1 MTKLK
6 LSYSINIEDL
16 SLLSQGSLL
25 NETGWSLPIT
35 GIPCEVPVPKKVILS
50 TYKSMIFYSLLLNN
64 LCNFT
69 KKPMNIILP
78 GDKDYESRP
87 SVQRKSLRINLN
99 ENIYGTFVEIGAGQ
113 EVARNFYRVGAASG
127 TIAKSMSAYDKAF
140 SDSIYGK
147 EDNGRYVTQNRLDK
161 MLDHEMNLLEE
172 RISRD
177 KNPDKFFFVYANTV
191 ATIDFAK
198 KFKGH
203 GWMGIKFQTDP
214 NEEYSEIKLHLRF
227 RQNEA
232 KLQQESLGIMGVNL
246 IYGAFYKHNEP
257 LKLMKYLTDHLDD
270 QSIEIDTIN
279 FSGPLFKD
287 VDNRLISLELV
298 RLGMTDAVIFDENGT
313 NVLPAQVLY
322 KKNILTLRGS
332 YRPITKVNEEMFK
345 KSLEAFLKEKKVK
358 EENTIVVFEITLSNL
373 RSTGDIDD
381 SDYLDRAKLLCSM
394 GHKVMISNFSE
405 YFKLVQYLTT
415 YTKKQLGL
423 TMGVRNFIE
432 IFDEEYYDNLK
443 GGILEAFGN
452 IFKNNMKIYL
462 YPLFDKDNGVI
473 IDSNN
478 LKLEDNM
485 KEFYKYFKVNNKI
498 RDLEFNEQFL
508 KIFSK
513 DILKQ
518 IKNNQSGWEDK
529 VPEGISEMIIKKK
542 MFGYK

>member
-1 MTKLK
+1 
-6 LSYSINIEDL
+6 
-16 SLLSQGSLL
+16 
-25 NETGWSLPIT
+25 
-35 GIPCEVPVPKKVILS
+35 
-50 TYKSMIFYSLLLNN
+50 
-64 LCNFT
+64 
-69 KKPMNIILP
+69 MNIILP

-113 EVARNFYRVGAASG
+113 EVARHFYRVGAASG
-127 TIAKSMSAYDKAF
+127 TIAKSMSAYDKSF

-147 EDNGRYVTQNRLDK
+147 EEDSRYVTQNRLDK
-161 MLDHEMNLLEE
+161 MLSHEMNLLEK
-172 RISRD
+172 RISR
-177 KNPDKFFFVYANTV
+177 KKYPNKFFFVYANTV
-191 ATIDFAK
+191 ATIDFVK

-214 NEEYSEIKLHLRF
+214 KDDYSEIKLHLRF
-227 RQNEA
+227 HQNEA

-257 LKLMKYLTDHLDD
+257 LKLMKYLYDHIDD

-298 RLGMTDAVIFDENGT
+298 RLGMTDAVVFDETGT

-345 KSLEAFLKEKKVK
+345 KSLEAFLEEKGVK
-358 EENTIVVFEITLSNL
+358 KENTIVLLEITLSNL

-381 SDYLDRAKLLCSM
+381 SDYLDRAKLLCSL
-394 GHKVMISNFSE
+394 GHMVMISNFSE
-405 YFKLVQYLTT
+405 YYKLVKYLTS

-423 TMGVRNFIE
+423 TMGVTNLIE
-432 IFDEEYYDNLK
+432 IFDEKYYDGVK

-462 YPLFDKDNGVI
+462 YPVLDKQKDTV
-473 IDSNN
+473 IDSTN

-485 KEFYKYFKVNNKI
+485 KEFYKYFKVNDKI
-498 RDLEFNEQFL
+498 RDLEFNKDYL
-508 KIFSK
+508 NIFSK
-513 DILKQ
+513 DVLKQ
-518 IKNNQSGWEDK
+518 IKNNTPGWEDK
-529 VPEGISEMIIKKK
+529 LPEGVSDLIIKKK

>member
-1 MTKLK
+1 
-6 LSYSINIEDL
+6 
-16 SLLSQGSLL
+16 
-25 NETGWSLPIT
+25 
-35 GIPCEVPVPKKVILS
+35 
-50 TYKSMIFYSLLLNN
+50 
-64 LCNFT
+64 
-69 KKPMNIILP
+69 
-78 GDKDYESRP
+78 
-87 SVQRKSLRINLN
+87 
-99 ENIYGTFVEIGAGQ
+99 
-113 EVARNFYRVGAASG
+113 
-127 TIAKSMSAYDKAF
+127 MSAYDKSF

-147 EDNGRYVTQNRLDK
+147 EDNSRYVTQNRLDK
-161 MLDHEMNLLEE
+161 MLSHEMNLLEK

-177 KNPDKFFFVYANTV
+177 EYPNKFFFVYANTV
-191 ATIDFAK
+191 ATIDFVK

-203 GWMGIKFQTDP
+203 GWMGIRFQTDP
-214 NEEYSEIKLHLRF
+214 NDDYSEIKLHLRF
-227 RQNEA
+227 HQNEA

-257 LKLMKYLTDHLDD
+257 LKLMKYLYDHIDD

-298 RLGMTDAVIFDENGT
+298 RLGMTDAVVFDETGT

-345 KSLEAFLKEKKVK
+345 KSLEAFLEEKGVK
-358 EENTIVVFEITLSNL
+358 KENTIVLLEITLSNL

-381 SDYLDRAKLLCSM
+381 SDYLDRAKLLCSL
-394 GHKVMISNFSE
+394 GHMVMISNFSE
-405 YFKLVQYLTT
+405 YYKLVKYLTR

-423 TMGVRNFIE
+423 TMGVTNLIE
-432 IFDEEYYDNLK
+432 IFDEKYYDGVK

-462 YPLFDKDNGVI
+462 YPVLDKQKDTV
-473 IDSNN
+473 IDSTN

-485 KEFYKYFKVNNKI
+485 KEFYKYFKVNDKI
-498 RDLEFNEQFL
+498 RDLEFNKDYL
-508 KIFSK
+508 NIFSK
-513 DILKQ
+513 DVLKQ
-518 IKNNQSGWEDK
+518 IKNNTPGWEDK
-529 VPEGISEMIIKKK
+529 LPEGVSDLIIKKK

>member
-1 MTKLK
+1 
-6 LSYSINIEDL
+6 
-16 SLLSQGSLL
+16 
-25 NETGWSLPIT
+25 
-35 GIPCEVPVPKKVILS
+35 
-50 TYKSMIFYSLLLNN
+50 
-64 LCNFT
+64 
-69 KKPMNIILP
+69 MNIILP

-113 EVARNFYRVGAASG
+113 EVARHFYRVGAASG
-127 TIAKSMSAYDKAF
+127 TIAKSMSAYDKSF

-147 EDNGRYVTQNRLDK
+147 EEDSRYVTQNRLDK
-161 MLDHEMNLLEE
+161 MLSHEMNLLEK
-172 RISRD
+172 RISR
-177 KNPDKFFFVYANTV
+177 KKYPNKFFFVYANTV
-191 ATIDFAK
+191 ATIDFVK

-214 NEEYSEIKLHLRF
+214 KDDYSEIKLHLRF
-227 RQNEA
+227 HQNEA

-257 LKLMKYLTDHLDD
+257 LKLMKYLYDHIDD

-298 RLGMTDAVIFDENGT
+298 RLGMTDAVVFDETGT

-345 KSLEAFLKEKKVK
+345 KSLEAFLEEKGVK
-358 EENTIVVFEITLSNL
+358 KENTIVLLEITLSNL

-381 SDYLDRAKLLCSM
+381 SDYLDRAKLLCSL
-394 GHKVMISNFSE
+394 GHMVMISNFSE
-405 YFKLVQYLTT
+405 YYKLVKYLTT

-423 TMGVRNFIE
+423 TMGVTNLIE
-432 IFDEEYYDNLK
+432 IFDEKYYDGVK

-462 YPLFDKDNGVI
+462 YPVLDKQKDTV
-473 IDSNN
+473 IDSTN

-485 KEFYKYFKVNNKI
+485 KEFYKYFKVNDKI
-498 RDLEFNEQFL
+498 RDLEFNKDYL
-508 KIFSK
+508 NIFSK
-513 DILKQ
+513 DVLKQ
-518 IKNNQSGWEDK
+518 IKNNTPGWEDK
-529 VPEGISEMIIKKK
+529 LPEGVSDLIIKKK

>member
-1 MTKLK
+1 
-6 LSYSINIEDL
+6 
-16 SLLSQGSLL
+16 
-25 NETGWSLPIT
+25 
-35 GIPCEVPVPKKVILS
+35 
-50 TYKSMIFYSLLLNN
+50 
-64 LCNFT
+64 
-69 KKPMNIILP
+69 MNIILP

-113 EVARNFYRVGAASG
+113 EVARHFYRVGAASG
-127 TIAKSMSAYDKAF
+127 TIAKSMSAYDKSF

-147 EDNGRYVTQNRLDK
+147 EEDSRYVTQNRLDK
-161 MLDHEMNLLEE
+161 MLSHEMNLLEK
-172 RISRD
+172 RISR
-177 KNPDKFFFVYANTV
+177 KKYPNKFFFVYANTV
-191 ATIDFAK
+191 ATIDFVK

-214 NEEYSEIKLHLRF
+214 KDDYSEIKLHLRF
-227 RQNEA
+227 HQNEA

-257 LKLMKYLTDHLDD
+257 LKLMKYLYDHIDD

-298 RLGMTDAVIFDENGT
+298 RLGMTDAVVFDETGT

-345 KSLEAFLKEKKVK
+345 KSLEAFLEEKGVK
-358 EENTIVVFEITLSNL
+358 KENTIVLLEITLSNL

-381 SDYLDRAKLLCSM
+381 SDYLDRAKLLCSL
-394 GHKVMISNFSE
+394 GHMVMISNFSE
-405 YFKLVQYLTT
+405 YYKLVKYLTR

-423 TMGVRNFIE
+423 TMGVTNLIE
-432 IFDEEYYDNLK
+432 IFDEKYYDGVK

-462 YPLFDKDNGVI
+462 YPVLDKQKDTV
-473 IDSNN
+473 IDSTN

-485 KEFYKYFKVNNKI
+485 KEFYKYFKVNDKI
-498 RDLEFNEQFL
+498 RDLEFNKDYL
-508 KIFSK
+508 NIYSK
-513 DILKQ
+513 EVLKQ
-518 IKNNQSGWEDK
+518 IKNNTPGWEDK
-529 VPEGISEMIIKKK
+529 LPEGVSDLIIKKK

>member
-1 MTKLK
+1 
-6 LSYSINIEDL
+6 
-16 SLLSQGSLL
+16 
-25 NETGWSLPIT
+25 
-35 GIPCEVPVPKKVILS
+35 
-50 TYKSMIFYSLLLNN
+50 
-64 LCNFT
+64 
-69 KKPMNIILP
+69 MNIILP

-113 EVARNFYRVGAASG
+113 EVARHFYRVGAASG
-127 TIAKSMSAYDKAF
+127 TIAKSMSAYDKSF

-147 EDNGRYVTQNRLDK
+147 EEDSRYVTQNRLDK
-161 MLDHEMNLLEE
+161 MLSHEMNLLEK
-172 RISRD
+172 RISR
-177 KNPDKFFFVYANTV
+177 KKYPNKFFFVYANTV
-191 ATIDFAK
+191 ATIDFVK

-214 NEEYSEIKLHLRF
+214 KDDYSEIKLHLRF
-227 RQNEA
+227 HQNEA

-257 LKLMKYLTDHLDD
+257 LKLMKYLYDHIDD

-298 RLGMTDAVIFDENGT
+298 RLGMTDAVVFDDTGT

-345 KSLEAFLKEKKVK
+345 KSLEAFLEEKGVK
-358 EENTIVVFEITLSNL
+358 KENTIVLLEITLSNL

-381 SDYLDRAKLLCSM
+381 SDYLDRAKLLCSL
-394 GHKVMISNFSE
+394 GHMVMISNFSE
-405 YFKLVQYLTT
+405 YYKLVKYLTR

-423 TMGVRNFIE
+423 TMGVTNLIE
-432 IFDEEYYDNLK
+432 IFDEKYYDGVK

-462 YPLFDKDNGVI
+462 YPVLDKQKDTV
-473 IDSNN
+473 IDSTN

-485 KEFYKYFKVNNKI
+485 KEFYKYFKVNDKI
-498 RDLEFNEQFL
+498 RDLEFNKDYL
-508 KIFSK
+508 NIFSK
-513 DILKQ
+513 DVLKQ
-518 IKNNQSGWEDK
+518 IKNNTPGWEDK
-529 VPEGISEMIIKKK
+529 LPEGVSDLIIKKK

>member
-1 MTKLK
+1 
-6 LSYSINIEDL
+6 
-16 SLLSQGSLL
+16 
-25 NETGWSLPIT
+25 
-35 GIPCEVPVPKKVILS
+35 
-50 TYKSMIFYSLLLNN
+50 
-64 LCNFT
+64 
-69 KKPMNIILP
+69 MNIILP

-113 EVARNFYRVGAASG
+113 EVARHFYRVGAASG
-127 TIAKSMSAYDKAF
+127 TIAKSMSAYDKSF

-147 EDNGRYVTQNRLDK
+147 EEDSRYVTQNRLDK
-161 MLDHEMNLLEE
+161 MLSHEINLLEK
-172 RISRD
+172 RISR
-177 KNPDKFFFVYANTV
+177 KKYPNKFFFVYANTV
-191 ATIDFAK
+191 ATIDFVK

-214 NEEYSEIKLHLRF
+214 KDDYSEIKLHLRF
-227 RQNEA
+227 HQNEA

-257 LKLMKYLTDHLDD
+257 LKLMKYLYDHIDD

-298 RLGMTDAVIFDENGT
+298 RLGMTDAVVFDETGT

-345 KSLEAFLKEKKVK
+345 KSLEAFLEEKGVK
-358 EENTIVVFEITLSNL
+358 KENTIVLLEITLSNL

-381 SDYLDRAKLLCSM
+381 SDYLDRAKLLCSL
-394 GHKVMISNFSE
+394 GHMVMISNFSE
-405 YFKLVQYLTT
+405 YYKLVKYLTR

-423 TMGVRNFIE
+423 TMGVTNLIE
-432 IFDEEYYDNLK
+432 IFDEKYYDGVK

-462 YPLFDKDNGVI
+462 YPVLDKQKDTV
-473 IDSNN
+473 IDSTN

-485 KEFYKYFKVNNKI
+485 KEFYKYFKVNDKI
-498 RDLEFNEQFL
+498 RDLEYNKDYL
-508 KIFSK
+508 NIFSK
-513 DILKQ
+513 DVLKQ
-518 IKNNQSGWEDK
+518 IKNNVPGWEDK
-529 VPEGISEMIIKKK
+529 LPEGVSDLIIKKK

>member
-1 MTKLK
+1 
-6 LSYSINIEDL
+6 
-16 SLLSQGSLL
+16 
-25 NETGWSLPIT
+25 
-35 GIPCEVPVPKKVILS
+35 
-50 TYKSMIFYSLLLNN
+50 
-64 LCNFT
+64 
-69 KKPMNIILP
+69 MNIILP

-113 EVARNFYRVGAASG
+113 EVARHFYRVGAASG
-127 TIAKSMSAYDKAF
+127 TIAKSMSAYDKSF

-147 EDNGRYVTQNRLDK
+147 EEDNRYVTQNRLDK
-161 MLDHEMNLLEE
+161 MLTHEMNLLEK
-172 RISRD
+172 RISR
-177 KNPDKFFFVYANTV
+177 KENPNKFFFVYANTV
-191 ATIDFAK
+191 ATIDFVK

-214 NEEYSEIKLHLRF
+214 KDDYSEIKLHLRF
-227 RQNEA
+227 HQNEA

-257 LKLMKYLTDHLDD
+257 LKLMKYLYDHIDD

-298 RLGMTDAVIFDENGT
+298 RLGMTDAVIFDDTGT

-345 KSLEAFLKEKKVK
+345 KSLEAFLSEKGVK
-358 EENTIVVFEITLSNL
+358 KENTIVLLEITLSNL

-381 SDYLDRAKLLCSM
+381 SDYLDRAKLLCSL
-394 GHKVMISNFSE
+394 GHMVMISNFSE
-405 YFKLVQYLTT
+405 YYKLVKYLTR

-423 TMGVRNFIE
+423 TMGVTNLIE
-432 IFDEEYYDNLK
+432 IFDEKYYDGVK

-462 YPLFDKDNGVI
+462 YPVLDKEKGTI
-473 IDSNN
+473 IDSTN
-478 LKLEDNM
+478 LKLENNM

-498 RDLEFNEQFL
+498 LDLEFNKDYL

-513 DILKQ
+513 DVLKQ
-518 IKNNQSGWEDK
+518 IKNNTPGWEDK
-529 VPEGISEMIIKKK
+529 LPEGVSDLIIKKK

>member
-1 MTKLK
+1 MIN
-6 LSYSINIEDL
+6 YSF
-16 SLLSQGSLL
+16 LL
-25 NETGWSLPIT
+25 
-35 GIPCEVPVPKKVILS
+35 
-50 TYKSMIFYSLLLNN
+50 FN
-64 LCNFT
+64 LCNFI
-69 KKPMNIILP
+69 KKLMNIILP

-87 SVQRKSLRINLN
+87 SIQRKSLRINLN

-113 EVARNFYRVGAASG
+113 EVARHFYRVGAASG
-127 TIAKSMSAYDKAF
+127 TIAKSMSAYDKSF

-147 EDNGRYVTQNRLDK
+147 EDNSRYVTQNRLDK
-161 MLDHEMNLLEE
+161 MLSHEMNLLEK

-177 KNPDKFFFVYANTV
+177 EYPNKFFFVYANTV
-191 ATIDFAK
+191 ATIDFVK

-203 GWMGIKFQTDP
+203 GWMGIRFQTDP
-214 NEEYSEIKLHLRF
+214 NDDYSEIKLHLRF
-227 RQNEA
+227 HQNEA

-257 LKLMKYLTDHLDD
+257 LKLMKYLYDHIDN

-298 RLGMTDAVIFDENGT
+298 RLGMTDAVVFDETGT

-345 KSLEAFLKEKKVK
+345 KSLEAFLEEKGVK
-358 EENTIVVFEITLSNL
+358 KENTIVLLEITLSNL

-381 SDYLDRAKLLCSM
+381 SDYLDRAKLLCSL
-394 GHKVMISNFSE
+394 GHMVMISNFSE
-405 YFKLVQYLTT
+405 YYKLVKYLTR

-423 TMGVRNFIE
+423 TMGVTNLIE
-432 IFDEEYYDNLK
+432 IFDEIYYDGVK

-462 YPLFDKDNGVI
+462 YPVLDKQKGNV
-473 IDSNN
+473 IDSTN

-485 KEFYKYFKVNNKI
+485 KEFYKYFKVNDKI
-498 RDLEFNEQFL
+498 RDLEFNKDYL
-508 KIFSK
+508 NIFSK
-513 DILKQ
+513 DVLKQ
-518 IKNNQSGWEDK
+518 IKNNTPGWEDK
-529 VPEGISEMIIKKK
+529 LPEGVSDLIIKKK

>member
-1 MTKLK
+1 
-6 LSYSINIEDL
+6 
-16 SLLSQGSLL
+16 
-25 NETGWSLPIT
+25 
-35 GIPCEVPVPKKVILS
+35 
-50 TYKSMIFYSLLLNN
+50 
-64 LCNFT
+64 
-69 KKPMNIILP
+69 MNIILP

-113 EVARNFYRVGAASG
+113 EVARHFYRVGAASG
-127 TIAKSMSAYDKAF
+127 TIAKSMSAYDKSF

-147 EDNGRYVTQNRLDK
+147 EEDSRYVTQNRLDK
-161 MLDHEMNLLEE
+161 MLSHEMNLLEK
-172 RISRD
+172 RISR
-177 KNPDKFFFVYANTV
+177 KKYPNKFFFVYANTV
-191 ATIDFAK
+191 ATIDFVK

-214 NEEYSEIKLHLRF
+214 KDDYSEIKLHLRF
-227 RQNEA
+227 HQNEA

-257 LKLMKYLTDHLDD
+257 LKLMKYLYDHIDD

-298 RLGMTDAVIFDENGT
+298 RLGMTDAVVFDETGT

-345 KSLEAFLKEKKVK
+345 KSLEALLEEKGVK
-358 EENTIVVFEITLSNL
+358 KENTIVLLEITLSNL

-381 SDYLDRAKLLCSM
+381 SDYLDRAKLLCSL
-394 GHKVMISNFSE
+394 GHMVMISNFSE
-405 YFKLVQYLTT
+405 YYKLVKYLTR

-423 TMGVRNFIE
+423 TMGVTNLIE
-432 IFDEEYYDNLK
+432 IFDEKYYDGVK

-462 YPLFDKDNGVI
+462 YPVLDKQKDTV
-473 IDSNN
+473 IDSTN

-485 KEFYKYFKVNNKI
+485 K
-498 RDLEFNEQFL
+498 DHADQ
-508 KIFSK
+508 
-513 DILKQ
+513 IL
-518 IKNNQSGWEDK
+518 D
-529 VPEGISEMIIKKK
+529 
-542 MFGYK
+542 

>member
-1 MTKLK
+1 
-6 LSYSINIEDL
+6 
-16 SLLSQGSLL
+16 
-25 NETGWSLPIT
+25 
-35 GIPCEVPVPKKVILS
+35 
-50 TYKSMIFYSLLLNN
+50 
-64 LCNFT
+64 
-69 KKPMNIILP
+69 MNIILP

-113 EVARNFYRVGAASG
+113 EVARHFYRVGAASG
-127 TIAKSMSAYDKAF
+127 TIAKSMSAYDKSF

-147 EDNGRYVTQNRLDK
+147 EDNSRYVTQNRLDK
-161 MLDHEMNLLEE
+161 MLSHEMNLLEK

-177 KNPDKFFFVYANTV
+177 DYPNKFFFVYANTV
-191 ATIDFAK
+191 ATIDFVK

-203 GWMGIKFQTDP
+203 GWMGIRFQTDP
-214 NEEYSEIKLHLRF
+214 NDDYSEIKLHLRF
-227 RQNEA
+227 HQNEA

-257 LKLMKYLTDHLDD
+257 LKLMKYLYDHIDD

-298 RLGMTDAVIFDENGT
+298 RLGMTDAVVFDDTGT

-345 KSLEAFLKEKKVK
+345 KSLEAFLEEKGVK
-358 EENTIVVFEITLSNL
+358 KENTIVLLEITLSNL

-381 SDYLDRAKLLCSM
+381 SDYLDRAKLLCSL
-394 GHKVMISNFSE
+394 GHMVMISNFSE
-405 YFKLVQYLTT
+405 YYKLVKYLTR

-423 TMGVRNFIE
+423 TMGVTNLIE
-432 IFDEEYYDNLK
+432 IFDEKYYNGVK

-462 YPLFDKDNGVI
+462 YPVLDKQKDSV
-473 IDSNN
+473 IDSTN

-485 KEFYKYFKVNNKI
+485 KEFYKYFKVNDKI
-498 RDLEFNEQFL
+498 RDLEFNKDYL
-508 KIFSK
+508 NIFSK
-513 DILKQ
+513 DVLKQ
-518 IKNNQSGWEDK
+518 IKNNTPGWEDK
-529 VPEGISEMIIKKK
+529 LPEGVSDLIIKKK

>member
-1 MTKLK
+1 
-6 LSYSINIEDL
+6 
-16 SLLSQGSLL
+16 
-25 NETGWSLPIT
+25 
-35 GIPCEVPVPKKVILS
+35 
-50 TYKSMIFYSLLLNN
+50 
-64 LCNFT
+64 
-69 KKPMNIILP
+69 MNIILS

-113 EVARNFYRVGAASG
+113 EVARHFYRVGAASG
-127 TIAKSMSAYDKAF
+127 TIAKSMSAYDKSF

-147 EDNGRYVTQNRLDK
+147 EEDSRYVTQNRLDK
-161 MLDHEMNLLEE
+161 MLEHEMNLLEK
-172 RISRD
+172 RISR
-177 KNPDKFFFVYANTV
+177 KKYPNKFFFVYANTV
-191 ATIDFAK
+191 ATIDFVK

-214 NEEYSEIKLHLRF
+214 KDDYSEIKLHLRF
-227 RQNEA
+227 HQNEA

-257 LKLMKYLTDHLDD
+257 LKLMKYLYDHIDD

-279 FSGPLFKD
+279 FSGPLFKE

-298 RLGMTDAVIFDENGT
+298 RLGMTDAVVFDETGT

-345 KSLEAFLKEKKVK
+345 KSLKAFLEEKGVK
-358 EENTIVVFEITLSNL
+358 KENTIVLLEITLSNL

-381 SDYLDRAKLLCSM
+381 SDYLDRAKLLCSL
-394 GHKVMISNFSE
+394 GHMVMISNFSE
-405 YFKLVQYLTT
+405 YFKLVKYLTR

-423 TMGVRNFIE
+423 TMGVTNLIE
-432 IFDEEYYDNLK
+432 IFDEKYYDSVK

-462 YPLFDKDNGVI
+462 YPVLDKQKDTI
-473 IDSNN
+473 IDSTN

-498 RDLEFNEQFL
+498 RDLEFNKDFL
-508 KIFSK
+508 NIFSK
-513 DILKQ
+513 DVLKQ
-518 IKNNQSGWEDK
+518 IKNNTPGWEDK
-529 VPEGISEMIIKKK
+529 LPEGASDLIIKKK

>member
-1 MTKLK
+1 
-6 LSYSINIEDL
+6 
-16 SLLSQGSLL
+16 
-25 NETGWSLPIT
+25 
-35 GIPCEVPVPKKVILS
+35 
-50 TYKSMIFYSLLLNN
+50 
-64 LCNFT
+64 
-69 KKPMNIILP
+69 MNIILP

-113 EVARNFYRVGAASG
+113 EVARHFYRVGAASG
-127 TIAKSMSAYDKAF
+127 TIAKSMSAYDKSF

-147 EDNGRYVTQNRLDK
+147 EEDSRYVTQNRLDK
-161 MLDHEMNLLEE
+161 MLSHEINLLEK
-172 RISRD
+172 RISRKD
-177 KNPDKFFFVYANTV
+177 NPNKFFFVYANTV
-191 ATIDFAK
+191 ATIDFVK

-214 NEEYSEIKLHLRF
+214 KDDYSEIKLHLRF
-227 RQNEA
+227 HQNEA

-257 LKLMKYLTDHLDD
+257 LKLMKYLYDHIDD

-298 RLGMTDAVIFDENGT
+298 RLGMTDAVVFDETGT

-345 KSLEAFLKEKKVK
+345 KSLEAFLEEKGVK
-358 EENTIVVFEITLSNL
+358 KENTIVLLEITLSNL

-381 SDYLDRAKLLCSM
+381 SDYLDRAKLLCSL
-394 GHKVMISNFSE
+394 GHMVMISNFSE
-405 YFKLVQYLTT
+405 YYKLVKYLTR

-423 TMGVRNFIE
+423 TMGVTNLIE
-432 IFDEEYYDNLK
+432 IFDEKYYDGVK

-462 YPLFDKDNGVI
+462 YPVLDKQKDTV
-473 IDSNN
+473 IDSTN

-485 KEFYKYFKVNNKI
+485 KEFYKYFKVNDKI
-498 RDLEFNEQFL
+498 RDLEFNKDYL
-508 KIFSK
+508 NIFSK
-513 DILKQ
+513 DVLKQ
-518 IKNNQSGWEDK
+518 IKNNTPGWEDK
-529 VPEGISEMIIKKK
+529 LPEGVSDLIIKKK

>member
-1 MTKLK
+1 
-6 LSYSINIEDL
+6 
-16 SLLSQGSLL
+16 
-25 NETGWSLPIT
+25 
-35 GIPCEVPVPKKVILS
+35 
-50 TYKSMIFYSLLLNN
+50 
-64 LCNFT
+64 
-69 KKPMNIILP
+69 MNIILP

-113 EVARNFYRVGAASG
+113 EVARHFYRVGAASG
-127 TIAKSMSAYDKAF
+127 TIAKSMSAYDKSF

-147 EDNGRYVTQNRLDK
+147 EEDNRYVTQNRLDK
-161 MLDHEMNLLEE
+161 MLSHEMNLLEK
-172 RISRD
+172 RISRKD
-177 KNPDKFFFVYANTV
+177 NPNKFFFVYANTV
-191 ATIDFAK
+191 ATIDFVK

-214 NEEYSEIKLHLRF
+214 KDDYSEIKLHLRF
-227 RQNEA
+227 HQNEA

-257 LKLMKYLTDHLDD
+257 LKLMKYLYDHIDD

-298 RLGMTDAVIFDENGT
+298 RLGMTDAVVFDETGT

-345 KSLEAFLKEKKVK
+345 KSLEAFLEEKGVK
-358 EENTIVVFEITLSNL
+358 KENTIVLLEITLSNL
-373 RSTGDIDD
+373 SSEGDIDD
-381 SDYLDRAKLLCSM
+381 SDYLDRAKLLCSL
-394 GHKVMISNFSE
+394 GHMVMISNFSE
-405 YFKLVQYLTT
+405 YYKLVKYLTR

-423 TMGVRNFIE
+423 TMGVTNLIE
-432 IFDEEYYDNLK
+432 IFDEKYYDDVK

-462 YPLFDKDNGVI
+462 YPVLDKQKDNV
-473 IDSNN
+473 IDSTN

-498 RDLEFNEQFL
+498 RDLEFNKDYL
-508 KIFSK
+508 NIFSK
-513 DILKQ
+513 EVLKQ
-518 IKNNQSGWEDK
+518 IKNNTPGWEDK
-529 VPEGISEMIIKKK
+529 LPEGVSDLIIKKK

>member
-1 MTKLK
+1 MII
-6 LSYSINIEDL
+6 YSF
-16 SLLSQGSLL
+16 LL
-25 NETGWSLPIT
+25 
-35 GIPCEVPVPKKVILS
+35 
-50 TYKSMIFYSLLLNN
+50 FN
-64 LCNFT
+64 LCNFI
-69 KKPMNIILP
+69 KKSMNIILS

-113 EVARNFYRVGAASG
+113 EVARHFYRVGAASG
-127 TIAKSMSAYDKAF
+127 TIAKSMSAYDKSF

-147 EDNGRYVTQNRLDK
+147 EEDSRYVTQNRLDK
-161 MLDHEMNLLEE
+161 MLEHEMNLLEK
-172 RISRD
+172 RISR
-177 KNPDKFFFVYANTV
+177 KKYPNKFFFVYANTV
-191 ATIDFAK
+191 ATIDFVK

-214 NEEYSEIKLHLRF
+214 KDDYSEIKLHLRF
-227 RQNEA
+227 HQNEA

-257 LKLMKYLTDHLDD
+257 LKLMKYLYDHIDD

-298 RLGMTDAVIFDENGT
+298 RLGMTDAVVFDETGT

-345 KSLEAFLKEKKVK
+345 KSLKAFLKEKGVK
-358 EENTIVVFEITLSNL
+358 KENTIVLLEITLSNL

-381 SDYLDRAKLLCSM
+381 SDYLDRAKLLCSL
-394 GHKVMISNFSE
+394 GHMVMISNFSE
-405 YFKLVQYLTT
+405 YFKLVKYLTR

-423 TMGVRNFIE
+423 TMGVTNLIE
-432 IFDEEYYDNLK
+432 IFDEKYYDSVK

-462 YPLFDKDNGVI
+462 YPVLDKQKDTI
-473 IDSNN
+473 IDSTN

-498 RDLEFNEQFL
+498 LDLEFNKDFL
-508 KIFSK
+508 NIFSK
-513 DILKQ
+513 DVLKQ
-518 IKNNQSGWEDK
+518 IKNNTPGWEDK
-529 VPEGISEMIIKKK
+529 LPEGASDLIIKKK

>member
-1 MTKLK
+1 
-6 LSYSINIEDL
+6 
-16 SLLSQGSLL
+16 
-25 NETGWSLPIT
+25 
-35 GIPCEVPVPKKVILS
+35 
-50 TYKSMIFYSLLLNN
+50 
-64 LCNFT
+64 
-69 KKPMNIILP
+69 MNIILP

-113 EVARNFYRVGAASG
+113 EVARHFYRVGAASG
-127 TIAKSMSAYDKAF
+127 TIAKSMSAYDKSF

-147 EDNGRYVTQNRLDK
+147 EEDSRYVTQNRLDK
-161 MLDHEMNLLEE
+161 MLAHEMNLLEK
-172 RISRD
+172 RISR
-177 KNPDKFFFVYANTV
+177 KKYPNKFFFVYANTV
-191 ATIDFAK
+191 ATIDFVK

-214 NEEYSEIKLHLRF
+214 KDDYSEIKLHLRF
-227 RQNEA
+227 HQNEA

-257 LKLMKYLTDHLDD
+257 LKLMKYLYDHIDD

-298 RLGMTDAVIFDENGT
+298 RLGMTDAVVFDETGT

-345 KSLEAFLKEKKVK
+345 KSLEAFLEEKGVK
-358 EENTIVVFEITLSNL
+358 KENTIVLLEITLSNL

-381 SDYLDRAKLLCSM
+381 SDYLDRAKLLCSL
-394 GHKVMISNFSE
+394 GHMVMISNFSE
-405 YFKLVQYLTT
+405 YYKLVKYLTR

-423 TMGVRNFIE
+423 TMGVTNLIE
-432 IFDEEYYDNLK
+432 IFDEKYYDGVK

-462 YPLFDKDNGVI
+462 YPVLDKQKDTV
-473 IDSNN
+473 IDSTN

-485 KEFYKYFKVNNKI
+485 KEFYKYFKVNDKI
-498 RDLEFNEQFL
+498 RDLEYNKDYL
-508 KIFSK
+508 NIFSK
-513 DILKQ
+513 DVLKQ
-518 IKNNQSGWEDK
+518 IKNNTPGWENK
-529 VPEGISEMIIKKK
+529 LPEGVSDLIIKKK

>member
-1 MTKLK
+1 
-6 LSYSINIEDL
+6 
-16 SLLSQGSLL
+16 
-25 NETGWSLPIT
+25 
-35 GIPCEVPVPKKVILS
+35 
-50 TYKSMIFYSLLLNN
+50 
-64 LCNFT
+64 
-69 KKPMNIILP
+69 MNIILP

-113 EVARNFYRVGAASG
+113 EVARHFYRVGAASG
-127 TIAKSMSAYDKAF
+127 TIAKSMSAYDKSF

-147 EDNGRYVTQNRLDK
+147 EEDSRYVTQNRLDK
-161 MLDHEMNLLEE
+161 MLSHEMNLLEK
-172 RISRD
+172 RISR
-177 KNPDKFFFVYANTV
+177 KKYPNKFFFVYANTV
-191 ATIDFAK
+191 ATIDFVK

-214 NEEYSEIKLHLRF
+214 KDDYSEIKLHLRF
-227 RQNEA
+227 HQNEA

-257 LKLMKYLTDHLDD
+257 LKLMKYLYDHIDN

-298 RLGMTDAVIFDENGT
+298 RLGMTDAVVFDETGT

-332 YRPITKVNEEMFK
+332 HRPITKVNEEMFK
-345 KSLEAFLKEKKVK
+345 KSLEAFLEEKGVK
-358 EENTIVVFEITLSNL
+358 KENTIVLLEITLSNL

-381 SDYLDRAKLLCSM
+381 SDYLDRAKLLCSL
-394 GHKVMISNFSE
+394 GHMVMISNFSE
-405 YFKLVQYLTT
+405 YYKLVKYLTR

-423 TMGVRNFIE
+423 TMGVTNLIE
-432 IFDEEYYDNLK
+432 IFDEKYYDDVK

-462 YPLFDKDNGVI
+462 YPVLDKQKDTV
-473 IDSNN
+473 IDSTN

-485 KEFYKYFKVNNKI
+485 KEFYKYFKVNDKI
-498 RDLEFNEQFL
+498 RDLEFNKDYL
-508 KIFSK
+508 NIFSK
-513 DILKQ
+513 DVLKQ
-518 IKNNQSGWEDK
+518 IKNNTPGWEDK
-529 VPEGISEMIIKKK
+529 LPEGVSDLIIKKK

>member
-1 MTKLK
+1 
-6 LSYSINIEDL
+6 
-16 SLLSQGSLL
+16 
-25 NETGWSLPIT
+25 
-35 GIPCEVPVPKKVILS
+35 
-50 TYKSMIFYSLLLNN
+50 
-64 LCNFT
+64 
-69 KKPMNIILP
+69 MNIILP

-113 EVARNFYRVGAASG
+113 EVARHFYRVGAASG
-127 TIAKSMSAYDKAF
+127 TIAKSMSAYDKSF

-147 EDNGRYVTQNRLDK
+147 EDNSRYVTQNRLDK
-161 MLDHEMNLLEE
+161 MLSHEMNLLEK

-177 KNPDKFFFVYANTV
+177 EYPNKFFFVYANTV
-191 ATIDFAK
+191 ATIDFVK

-203 GWMGIKFQTDP
+203 GWMGIRFQTDP
-214 NEEYSEIKLHLRF
+214 NDDYSEIKLHLRF
-227 RQNEA
+227 HQNEA

-257 LKLMKYLTDHLDD
+257 LKLMKYLYDHIDN

-298 RLGMTDAVIFDENGT
+298 RLGMTDAVVFDETGT

-345 KSLEAFLKEKKVK
+345 KSLEAFLEEKGVK
-358 EENTIVVFEITLSNL
+358 KENTIVLLEITLSNL

-381 SDYLDRAKLLCSM
+381 SDYLDRAKLLCSL
-394 GHKVMISNFSE
+394 GHMVMISNFSE
-405 YFKLVQYLTT
+405 YYKLVKYLTR

-423 TMGVRNFIE
+423 TMGVTNLIE
-432 IFDEEYYDNLK
+432 IFDEKYYDGVK
-443 GGILEAFGN
+443 GGIVEAFGN

-462 YPLFDKDNGVI
+462 YPVLDKQKGNV
-473 IDSNN
+473 IDSTN

-485 KEFYKYFKVNNKI
+485 KEFYKYFKVNDKI
-498 RDLEFNEQFL
+498 RDLEFNKDYL
-508 KIFSK
+508 NIFSK
-513 DILKQ
+513 DVLKQ
-518 IKNNQSGWEDK
+518 IKNNTPGWEDK
-529 VPEGISEMIIKKK
+529 LPEGVSDLIIKKK

>member
-1 MTKLK
+1 
-6 LSYSINIEDL
+6 
-16 SLLSQGSLL
+16 
-25 NETGWSLPIT
+25 
-35 GIPCEVPVPKKVILS
+35 
-50 TYKSMIFYSLLLNN
+50 
-64 LCNFT
+64 
-69 KKPMNIILP
+69 MNIILS

-113 EVARNFYRVGAASG
+113 EVARHFYRVGAASG
-127 TIAKSMSAYDKAF
+127 TIAKSMSAYDKSF

-147 EDNGRYVTQNRLDK
+147 EEDSRYVTQNRLDK
-161 MLDHEMNLLEE
+161 MLEHEMNLLEK
-172 RISRD
+172 RISR
-177 KNPDKFFFVYANTV
+177 KKYPNKFFFVYANTV
-191 ATIDFAK
+191 ATIDFVK

-214 NEEYSEIKLHLRF
+214 KDDYSEIKLHLRF
-227 RQNEA
+227 HQNEA

-257 LKLMKYLTDHLDD
+257 LKLMKYLYDHIDD

-298 RLGMTDAVIFDENGT
+298 RLGMTDAVVFDETGT

-345 KSLEAFLKEKKVK
+345 KSLKAFLEEKDVK
-358 EENTIVVFEITLSNL
+358 KENTIVLLEITLSNL

-381 SDYLDRAKLLCSM
+381 SDYLDRAKLLCSL
-394 GHKVMISNFSE
+394 GHMVMISNFSE
-405 YFKLVQYLTT
+405 YFKLVKYLTR

-423 TMGVRNFIE
+423 TMGVTNLIE
-432 IFDEEYYDNLK
+432 IFDEKYYDSVK

-462 YPLFDKDNGVI
+462 YPVLDKQKDTI
-473 IDSNN
+473 IDSTN

-498 RDLEFNEQFL
+498 RDLEFNKDFL
-508 KIFSK
+508 NIFSK
-513 DILKQ
+513 DVLKQ
-518 IKNNQSGWEDK
+518 IKNNTPGWEDK
-529 VPEGISEMIIKKK
+529 LPEGASDLIIKKK

>member
-1 MTKLK
+1 
-6 LSYSINIEDL
+6 
-16 SLLSQGSLL
+16 
-25 NETGWSLPIT
+25 
-35 GIPCEVPVPKKVILS
+35 
-50 TYKSMIFYSLLLNN
+50 
-64 LCNFT
+64 
-69 KKPMNIILP
+69 MNIILP

-87 SVQRKSLRINLN
+87 SLQRKSLRINLN

-113 EVARNFYRVGAASG
+113 EVARHFYRVGAASG
-127 TIAKSMSAYDKAF
+127 TIAKSMSAYDKSF

-147 EDNGRYVTQNRLDK
+147 EEDSRYVTQNRLDK
-161 MLDHEMNLLEE
+161 MLTHEMNLLEK
-172 RISRD
+172 RISR
-177 KNPDKFFFVYANTV
+177 KNYPNKFFFVYANTV
-191 ATIDFAK
+191 ATIDFVK

-214 NEEYSEIKLHLRF
+214 KDDYSEIKLHLRF
-227 RQNEA
+227 HQNEA

-257 LKLMKYLTDHLDD
+257 LKLMKYLYDHIDD

-298 RLGMTDAVIFDENGT
+298 RLGMTDAVVFDETGT

-345 KSLEAFLKEKKVK
+345 KSLEAFLEEKGVK
-358 EENTIVVFEITLSNL
+358 KENTIVLLEITLSNL

-381 SDYLDRAKLLCSM
+381 SDYLDRAKLLCSL
-394 GHKVMISNFSE
+394 GHMVMISNFSE
-405 YFKLVQYLTT
+405 YYKLVKYLTR
-415 YTKKQLGL
+415 YTTKQLGL
-423 TMGVRNFIE
+423 TMGVTNLVE
-432 IFDEEYYDNLK
+432 IFDEKYYDDVK

-462 YPLFDKDNGVI
+462 YPVLDKQKDNV

-485 KEFYKYFKVNNKI
+485 KEFYKYFKVNDKI
-498 RDLEFNEQFL
+498 RDLEFNKDYL
-508 KIFSK
+508 SIFSK
-513 DILKQ
+513 DVLKQ
-518 IKNNQSGWEDK
+518 IKNKTPGWEDK
-529 VPEGISEMIIKKK
+529 LPEGVSDLIIKKK

>member
-1 MTKLK
+1 
-6 LSYSINIEDL
+6 
-16 SLLSQGSLL
+16 
-25 NETGWSLPIT
+25 
-35 GIPCEVPVPKKVILS
+35 
-50 TYKSMIFYSLLLNN
+50 
-64 LCNFT
+64 
-69 KKPMNIILP
+69 
-78 GDKDYESRP
+78 
-87 SVQRKSLRINLN
+87 
-99 ENIYGTFVEIGAGQ
+99 
-113 EVARNFYRVGAASG
+113 
-127 TIAKSMSAYDKAF
+127 
-140 SDSIYGK
+140 
-147 EDNGRYVTQNRLDK
+147 
-161 MLDHEMNLLEE
+161 
-172 RISRD
+172 
-177 KNPDKFFFVYANTV
+177 
-191 ATIDFAK
+191 
-198 KFKGH
+198 
-203 GWMGIKFQTDP
+203 
-214 NEEYSEIKLHLRF
+214 
-227 RQNEA
+227 
-232 KLQQESLGIMGVNL
+232 
-246 IYGAFYKHNEP
+246 
-257 LKLMKYLTDHLDD
+257 
-270 QSIEIDTIN
+270 
-279 FSGPLFKD
+279 
-287 VDNRLISLELV
+287 
-298 RLGMTDAVIFDENGT
+298 MTDAVIFDENGT

-462 YPLFDKDNGVI
+462 YPLFDKDNDVI

-498 RDLEFNEQFL
+498 RDLEFNENFL

-513 DILKQ
+513 DILRQ
-518 IKNNQSGWEDK
+518 IKENQPGWEDK

>member
-1 MTKLK
+1 
-6 LSYSINIEDL
+6 
-16 SLLSQGSLL
+16 
-25 NETGWSLPIT
+25 
-35 GIPCEVPVPKKVILS
+35 
-50 TYKSMIFYSLLLNN
+50 
-64 LCNFT
+64 
-69 KKPMNIILP
+69 MNIILP

-87 SVQRKSLRINLN
+87 SLQRKSLRINLN

-113 EVARNFYRVGAASG
+113 EVARHFYRVGAASG
-127 TIAKSMSAYDKAF
+127 TIAKSMSAYDKSF

-147 EDNGRYVTQNRLDK
+147 EDDSRYVTQNRLDK
-161 MLDHEMNLLEE
+161 MLSHEMNLLEK

-177 KNPDKFFFVYANTV
+177 EYPDKFFFVYANTV
-191 ATIDFAK
+191 ATIDFVK

-203 GWMGIKFQTDP
+203 GWMGIRFQTDP
-214 NEEYSEIKLHLRF
+214 NDDYSEIKLHLRF
-227 RQNEA
+227 HQNEA

-257 LKLMKYLTDHLDD
+257 LKLMKYLYDHIDD

-279 FSGPLFKD
+279 FNGPLFKD

-298 RLGMTDAVIFDENGT
+298 RLGMTDAVVFDETGT

-345 KSLEAFLKEKKVK
+345 KSLEAFLEEKGVK
-358 EENTIVVFEITLSNL
+358 KENTIVLLEITLSNL

-381 SDYLDRAKLLCSM
+381 SDYLDRAKLLCSL
-394 GHKVMISNFSE
+394 GHMVMISNFSE
-405 YFKLVQYLTT
+405 YYKLVKYLTR
-415 YTKKQLGL
+415 YTTKQLGL
-423 TMGVRNFIE
+423 TMGVTNLVE
-432 IFDEEYYDNLK
+432 IFDEKYYDGVK

-462 YPLFDKDNGVI
+462 YPVLDKQKDNV

-485 KEFYKYFKVNNKI
+485 KEFYKYFKVNDKI
-498 RDLEFNEQFL
+498 RDLEFNKDYL
-508 KIFSK
+508 SIFSK
-513 DILKQ
+513 DVLKQ
-518 IKNNQSGWEDK
+518 IKNKTPGWEDK
-529 VPEGISEMIIKKK
+529 LPEGVSDLIIKKK

>member
-1 MTKLK
+1 
-6 LSYSINIEDL
+6 
-16 SLLSQGSLL
+16 
-25 NETGWSLPIT
+25 
-35 GIPCEVPVPKKVILS
+35 
-50 TYKSMIFYSLLLNN
+50 
-64 LCNFT
+64 
-69 KKPMNIILP
+69 MNIILP

-113 EVARNFYRVGAASG
+113 EVARHFYRVGAASG
-127 TIAKSMSAYDKAF
+127 TIAKSMSAYDKSF

-147 EDNGRYVTQNRLDK
+147 EEDNRYVTQNRLDK
-161 MLDHEMNLLEE
+161 MLAHEMNLLEK
-172 RISRD
+172 RISR
-177 KNPDKFFFVYANTV
+177 KKYPNKFFFVYANTV
-191 ATIDFAK
+191 ATIDFVK

-214 NEEYSEIKLHLRF
+214 KDDYSEIKLHLRF
-227 RQNEA
+227 HQNEA

-257 LKLMKYLTDHLDD
+257 LKLMKYLYDHIDG

-298 RLGMTDAVIFDENGT
+298 RLGMTDAVVFDETGT

-345 KSLEAFLKEKKVK
+345 KSLEAFLEEKGVK
-358 EENTIVVFEITLSNL
+358 KENTIVLLEITLSNL

-381 SDYLDRAKLLCSM
+381 SDYLDRAKLLCSL
-394 GHKVMISNFSE
+394 GHMVMISNFSE
-405 YFKLVQYLTT
+405 YYKLVKYLTR

-423 TMGVRNFIE
+423 TMGVTNLIE
-432 IFDEEYYDNLK
+432 IFDEKYYDGVK

-462 YPLFDKDNGVI
+462 YPVLDKQKDTV
-473 IDSNN
+473 IDSTN

-485 KEFYKYFKVNNKI
+485 KEFYKYFKVNDKI
-498 RDLEFNEQFL
+498 RDLEFNKDYL
-508 KIFSK
+508 NIFSK
-513 DILKQ
+513 DVLKQ
-518 IKNNQSGWEDK
+518 IKNNTPGWEDK
-529 VPEGISEMIIKKK
+529 LPEGVSDLIIKKK

>member
-1 MTKLK
+1 
-6 LSYSINIEDL
+6 
-16 SLLSQGSLL
+16 
-25 NETGWSLPIT
+25 
-35 GIPCEVPVPKKVILS
+35 
-50 TYKSMIFYSLLLNN
+50 
-64 LCNFT
+64 
-69 KKPMNIILP
+69 MNIILP

-87 SVQRKSLRINLN
+87 SLQRKSLRINLN

-113 EVARNFYRVGAASG
+113 EVARHFYRVGAASG
-127 TIAKSMSAYDKAF
+127 TIAKSMSAYDKSF

-147 EDNGRYVTQNRLDK
+147 EDDSRYVTQNRLDK
-161 MLDHEMNLLEE
+161 MLSHEMNLLEK

-177 KNPDKFFFVYANTV
+177 EYPDKFFFVYANTV
-191 ATIDFAK
+191 ATIDFVK

-203 GWMGIKFQTDP
+203 GWMGIRFQTDP
-214 NEEYSEIKLHLRF
+214 NDDYSEIKLHLRF
-227 RQNEA
+227 HQNEA

-257 LKLMKYLTDHLDD
+257 LKLMKYLYDHIDD

-279 FSGPLFKD
+279 FNGPLFKD

-298 RLGMTDAVIFDENGT
+298 RLGMTDAVVFDETGT

-345 KSLEAFLKEKKVK
+345 KSLEAFLEEKGVK
-358 EENTIVVFEITLSNL
+358 KENTIVLLEITLSNL

-381 SDYLDRAKLLCSM
+381 SDYLDRAKLLCSL
-394 GHKVMISNFSE
+394 GHMVMISNFSE
-405 YFKLVQYLTT
+405 YYKLVKYLTS
-415 YTKKQLGL
+415 YTTKQLGL
-423 TMGVRNFIE
+423 TMGVTNLVE
-432 IFDEEYYDNLK
+432 IFDEKYYDDVK

-462 YPLFDKDNGVI
+462 YPVLDKQKDNV

-485 KEFYKYFKVNNKI
+485 KEFYKYFKVNDKI
-498 RDLEFNEQFL
+498 RDLEFNKDYL
-508 KIFSK
+508 SIFSK
-513 DILKQ
+513 DVLKQ
-518 IKNNQSGWEDK
+518 IKNKTPGWEDK
-529 VPEGISEMIIKKK
+529 LPEGVSDLIIKKK

>member
-1 MTKLK
+1 
-6 LSYSINIEDL
+6 
-16 SLLSQGSLL
+16 
-25 NETGWSLPIT
+25 
-35 GIPCEVPVPKKVILS
+35 
-50 TYKSMIFYSLLLNN
+50 
-64 LCNFT
+64 
-69 KKPMNIILP
+69 MNIILP

-113 EVARNFYRVGAASG
+113 EVARHFYRVGAASG
-127 TIAKSMSAYDKAF
+127 TIAKSMSAYDKSF

-147 EDNGRYVTQNRLDK
+147 EEDSRYVTQNRLDK
-161 MLDHEMNLLEE
+161 MLSHEMNLLEK
-172 RISRD
+172 RISRKD
-177 KNPDKFFFVYANTV
+177 NPNKFFFVYANTV
-191 ATIDFAK
+191 ATIDFVK

-214 NEEYSEIKLHLRF
+214 KDDYSEIKLHLRF
-227 RQNEA
+227 HQNEA

-257 LKLMKYLTDHLDD
+257 LKLMKYLYDHIDD

-298 RLGMTDAVIFDENGT
+298 RLGMTDAVVFDETGT

-345 KSLEAFLKEKKVK
+345 KSLEAFLEEKGVK
-358 EENTIVVFEITLSNL
+358 KENTIVLLEITLSNL

-381 SDYLDRAKLLCSM
+381 SDYLDRAKLLCSL
-394 GHKVMISNFSE
+394 GHMVMISNFSE
-405 YFKLVQYLTT
+405 YYKLVKYLTR

-423 TMGVRNFIE
+423 TMGVTNLIE
-432 IFDEEYYDNLK
+432 IFDEKYYDGVK

-462 YPLFDKDNGVI
+462 YPVLDKQKDTV
-473 IDSNN
+473 IDSTN

-485 KEFYKYFKVNNKI
+485 KEFYKYFKVNDKI
-498 RDLEFNEQFL
+498 RDLEFNKDYL
-508 KIFSK
+508 NIFSK
-513 DILKQ
+513 DVLKQ
-518 IKNNQSGWEDK
+518 IKNNTPGWEDK
-529 VPEGISEMIIKKK
+529 LPEGVSDLIIKKK

>member
-1 MTKLK
+1 
-6 LSYSINIEDL
+6 
-16 SLLSQGSLL
+16 
-25 NETGWSLPIT
+25 
-35 GIPCEVPVPKKVILS
+35 
-50 TYKSMIFYSLLLNN
+50 
-64 LCNFT
+64 
-69 KKPMNIILP
+69 MNIILP

-113 EVARNFYRVGAASG
+113 EVARHFYRVGAASG
-127 TIAKSMSAYDKAF
+127 TIAKSMSAYDKSF

-147 EDNGRYVTQNRLDK
+147 EDNSRYVTQNRLDK
-161 MLDHEMNLLEE
+161 MLSHEMNLLEK

-177 KNPDKFFFVYANTV
+177 EYPNKFFFVYANTV
-191 ATIDFAK
+191 ATIDFVK

-203 GWMGIKFQTDP
+203 GWMGIRFQTDP
-214 NEEYSEIKLHLRF
+214 NDDYSEIKLHLRF
-227 RQNEA
+227 HQNEA

-257 LKLMKYLTDHLDD
+257 LKLMKYLYDHIDN

-298 RLGMTDAVIFDENGT
+298 RLGMTDAVVFDETGT

-345 KSLEAFLKEKKVK
+345 KSLEAFLEEKGVK
-358 EENTIVVFEITLSNL
+358 KENTIVLLEITLSNL

-381 SDYLDRAKLLCSM
+381 SDYLDRAKLLCSL
-394 GHKVMISNFSE
+394 GHMVMISNFSE
-405 YFKLVQYLTT
+405 YYKLVKYLTR

-423 TMGVRNFIE
+423 TMGVTNLIE
-432 IFDEEYYDNLK
+432 IFDEKYYDGVK

-462 YPLFDKDNGVI
+462 YPVLDKQKGNV
-473 IDSNN
+473 IDSTN

-485 KEFYKYFKVNNKI
+485 KEFYKYFKVNDKI
-498 RDLEFNEQFL
+498 RDLEFNKDYL
-508 KIFSK
+508 NIFSK
-513 DILKQ
+513 DVLKQ
-518 IKNNQSGWEDK
+518 IKNNTPGWEDK
-529 VPEGISEMIIKKK
+529 LPEGVSDLIIKKK

>member
-1 MTKLK
+1 
-6 LSYSINIEDL
+6 
-16 SLLSQGSLL
+16 
-25 NETGWSLPIT
+25 
-35 GIPCEVPVPKKVILS
+35 
-50 TYKSMIFYSLLLNN
+50 
-64 LCNFT
+64 
-69 KKPMNIILP
+69 MNIILP

-113 EVARNFYRVGAASG
+113 EVARHFYRVGAASG
-127 TIAKSMSAYDKAF
+127 TIAKSMSAYDKSF

-147 EDNGRYVTQNRLDK
+147 EEDSRYVTQNRLDK
-161 MLDHEMNLLEE
+161 MLAHEMNLLEK
-172 RISRD
+172 RISR
-177 KNPDKFFFVYANTV
+177 KKYPNKFFFVYANTV
-191 ATIDFAK
+191 ATIDFVK

-214 NEEYSEIKLHLRF
+214 NDDYSEIKLHLRF
-227 RQNEA
+227 HQNEA

-257 LKLMKYLTDHLDD
+257 LKLMKYLYDHIDD

-298 RLGMTDAVIFDENGT
+298 RLGMTDAVVFDETGT

-345 KSLEAFLKEKKVK
+345 KSLEAFLEEKGVK
-358 EENTIVVFEITLSNL
+358 KENTIVLLEITLSNL
-373 RSTGDIDD
+373 RSAGDIDD
-381 SDYLDRAKLLCSM
+381 SDYLDRAKLLCSL
-394 GHKVMISNFSE
+394 GHMVMISNFSE
-405 YFKLVQYLTT
+405 YYKLVKYLTS
-415 YTKKQLGL
+415 YTTKQLGL
-423 TMGVRNFIE
+423 TMGVTNLVE
-432 IFDEEYYDNLK
+432 IFDEKYYDDVK

-462 YPLFDKDNGVI
+462 YPVLDKQKDTV
-473 IDSNN
+473 IDSTN

-485 KEFYKYFKVNNKI
+485 KEFYKYFKVNDKI
-498 RDLEFNEQFL
+498 RDLEFNKDYL
-508 KIFSK
+508 NIYSK
-513 DILKQ
+513 DVLKQ
-518 IKNNQSGWEDK
+518 IKNKTPGWEDK
-529 VPEGISEMIIKKK
+529 LPEGVSDLIIKKK

>member
-1 MTKLK
+1 MII
-6 LSYSINIEDL
+6 YSF
-16 SLLSQGSLL
+16 LL
-25 NETGWSLPIT
+25 
-35 GIPCEVPVPKKVILS
+35 
-50 TYKSMIFYSLLLNN
+50 FN
-64 LCNFT
+64 LCNFI
-69 KKPMNIILP
+69 KKSMNIILP

-113 EVARNFYRVGAASG
+113 EVARHFYRVGAASG
-127 TIAKSMSAYDKAF
+127 TIAKSMSAYDKSF

-147 EDNGRYVTQNRLDK
+147 EEDSRYVTQNRLDK
-161 MLDHEMNLLEE
+161 MLSHEMNLLEK
-172 RISRD
+172 RISR
-177 KNPDKFFFVYANTV
+177 KKYPNKFFFVYANTV
-191 ATIDFAK
+191 ATIDFVK

-214 NEEYSEIKLHLRF
+214 KDDYSEIKLHLRF
-227 RQNEA
+227 HQNEA

-257 LKLMKYLTDHLDD
+257 LKLMKYLYDHIDD

-298 RLGMTDAVIFDENGT
+298 RLGMTDAVVFDETGT

-345 KSLEAFLKEKKVK
+345 KSLEAFLEEKGVK
-358 EENTIVVFEITLSNL
+358 KENTIVLLEITLSNL

-381 SDYLDRAKLLCSM
+381 SDYLDRAKLLCSL
-394 GHKVMISNFSE
+394 GHMVMISNFSE
-405 YFKLVQYLTT
+405 YYKLVKYLTR

-423 TMGVRNFIE
+423 TMGVTNLIE
-432 IFDEEYYDNLK
+432 IFDEKYYDGVK

-462 YPLFDKDNGVI
+462 YPVLDKQKDAV

-485 KEFYKYFKVNNKI
+485 KEFYKYFKVNDKI
-498 RDLEFNEQFL
+498 RDLEFNKDYL
-508 KIFSK
+508 NIFSK
-513 DILKQ
+513 DVLKQ
-518 IKNNQSGWEDK
+518 IKNNTPGWEDK
-529 VPEGISEMIIKKK
+529 LPEGVSDLIIKKK

>member
-1 MTKLK
+1 
-6 LSYSINIEDL
+6 
-16 SLLSQGSLL
+16 
-25 NETGWSLPIT
+25 
-35 GIPCEVPVPKKVILS
+35 
-50 TYKSMIFYSLLLNN
+50 
-64 LCNFT
+64 
-69 KKPMNIILP
+69 MNIILP

-113 EVARNFYRVGAASG
+113 EVARHFYRVGAASG
-127 TIAKSMSAYDKAF
+127 TIAKSMSAYDKSF

-147 EDNGRYVTQNRLDK
+147 EEDSRYVTQNRLDK
-161 MLDHEMNLLEE
+161 MLAHEMNLLEK
-172 RISRD
+172 RISR
-177 KNPDKFFFVYANTV
+177 KKYPNKFFFVYANTV
-191 ATIDFAK
+191 ATIDFVK

-214 NEEYSEIKLHLRF
+214 KDDYSEIKLHLRF
-227 RQNEA
+227 HQNEA

-257 LKLMKYLTDHLDD
+257 LKLMKYLYDHIDD

-298 RLGMTDAVIFDENGT
+298 RLGMTDAVVFDETGT

-345 KSLEAFLKEKKVK
+345 KSLKAFLEEKGVK
-358 EENTIVVFEITLSNL
+358 KENTIVLLEITLSNL

-381 SDYLDRAKLLCSM
+381 SDYLDRAKLLCSL
-394 GHKVMISNFSE
+394 GHMVMISNFSE
-405 YFKLVQYLTT
+405 YFKLVKYLTR

-423 TMGVRNFIE
+423 TMGVTNLIE
-432 IFDEEYYDNLK
+432 IFDEKYYDSVK

-462 YPLFDKDNGVI
+462 YPVLDKQKDTI
-473 IDSNN
+473 IDSTN

-485 KEFYKYFKVNNKI
+485 KEFYKYFKVNDKI
-498 RDLEFNEQFL
+498 RDLEFNKDFL
-508 KIFSK
+508 NIFSK
-513 DILKQ
+513 DVLKQ
-518 IKNNQSGWEDK
+518 IKNNTPGWEDK
-529 VPEGISEMIIKKK
+529 LPEGASDLIIKKK